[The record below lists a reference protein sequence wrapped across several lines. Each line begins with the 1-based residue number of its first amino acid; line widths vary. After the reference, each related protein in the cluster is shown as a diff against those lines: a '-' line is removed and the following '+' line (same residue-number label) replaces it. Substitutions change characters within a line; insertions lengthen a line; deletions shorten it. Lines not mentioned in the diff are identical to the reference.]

1 MKSFGD
7 RNFQVVISKKK
18 KNLHRSESSGDLL
31 S

>member
-7 RNFQVVISKKK
+7 RNFQVAISK
-18 KNLHRSESSGDLL
+18 KNLHRSESSGDFL

>member
-7 RNFQVVISKKK
+7 RNFQVMISKK

>member
-1 MKSFGD
+1 MKSFGH
-7 RNFQVVISKKK
+7 RNFQVVISK